1 MSNEVIGDV
10 YPARGNMLIAMGAE
24 GCERALACAKA
35 VGFDGRWYDEATY
48 KKAVEKRQA
57 LNWKFVTRHSR
68 YLKTMDLTVP
78 EDAALLNE
86 FCGEMEFDEAQK
98 EAFLNDLAS
107 TSENP
112 QNVVFAADMNDRLA
126 PHRIKR
132 LCDVFRVGSIHVAW
146 ILDGCTDADRMSI
159 LEFSRSM
166 TEPEYSDGGMPIWS
180 WSLDGDVWFLRSGDE
195 GEYEKLRIKESGH
208 PIPDDGELLKKEGLH
223 KTIMEGK

>member
-10 YPARGNMLIAMGAE
+10 YPARGNVLIAMGAE

-68 YLKTMDLTVP
+68 YLKTMDLSVP
-78 EDAALLNE
+78 DDVRLLNV
-86 FCGEMEFDEAQK
+86 FCGEMGFDEAQK
-98 EAFLNDLAS
+98 EAFLSDLAC
-107 TSENP
+107 TTENP
-112 QNVVFAADMNDRLA
+112 QNVVFAAELKDRLA

-146 ILDGCTDADRMSI
+146 VLDGCTEGDRRKI

-166 TEPEYSDGGMPIWS
+166 TEPEYSDEGMPFWS
-180 WSLDGDVWFLRSGDE
+180 WSLDGDVWFLRSLGE
-195 GEYEKLRIKESGH
+195 GEYEKTRIKESGQ
-208 PIPDDGELLKKEGLH
+208 PIPDDDALLKKEGLH
-223 KTIMEGK
+223 KIIMESK

>member
-1 MSNEVIGDV
+1 MSNEIIGDV
-10 YPARGNMLIAMGAE
+10 YPARGNVLIAMGAE
-24 GCERALACAKA
+24 GRERALACAKA

-78 EDAALLNE
+78 DDVRLLNV
-86 FCGEMEFDEAQK
+86 FCGEMGFDEAQK
-98 EAFLNDLAS
+98 EAFLSDLAC
-107 TSENP
+107 TTENP
-112 QNVVFAADMNDRLA
+112 QNVVFAAELKDRLA

-146 ILDGCTDADRMSI
+146 VLDGCTEGDRRKI

-166 TEPEYSDGGMPIWS
+166 TEPEYSDEGMPFWS
-180 WSLDGDVWFLRSGDE
+180 WSLDGDVWLLLHKDD
-195 GEYEKLRIKESGH
+195 GECEKFRIKESGH
-208 PIPDDGELLKKEGLH
+208 PIPDDEALLKKEGSL
-223 KTIMEGK
+223 KIIMEWK